1 MINNLNKIKIIIKEV
16 ELGCKYFFWGVK
28 SRLLLILMLNINLY
42 INCFFIRN
50 LFGIWILI

>member
-1 MINNLNKIKIIIKEV
+1 MINNLNKMKKNIKEV
-16 ELGCKYFFWGVK
+16 ELGSKYFFWGVK
-28 SRLLLILMLNINLY
+28 SRLLLILMLNLY

>member
-28 SRLLLILMLNINLY
+28 SRLLLILMLNLY